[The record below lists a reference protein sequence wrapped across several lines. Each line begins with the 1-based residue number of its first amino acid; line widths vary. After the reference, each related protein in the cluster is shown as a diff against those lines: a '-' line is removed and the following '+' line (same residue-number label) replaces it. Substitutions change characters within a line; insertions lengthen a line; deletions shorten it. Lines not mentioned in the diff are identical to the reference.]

1 MDRTDFIE
9 NRIDVIKNI
18 YTLYSYAKSSI
29 AENKEWALQRFK
41 QGKWYI
47 VEVFGNILFFAPSRF
62 VGYKDNTIENHKLN
76 PGDGTQ
82 TNSKLRELKLPEFG
96 ISLE

>member
-29 AENKEWALQRFK
+29 AENKKWALQRFK

-62 VGYKDNTIENHKLN
+62 VGYKDNTIENHK
-76 PGDGTQ
+76 
-82 TNSKLRELKLPEFG
+82 
-96 ISLE
+96 

>member
-29 AENKEWALQRFK
+29 AENKEWAL
-41 QGKWYI
+41 
-47 VEVFGNILFFAPSRF
+47 
-62 VGYKDNTIENHKLN
+62 H
-76 PGDGTQ
+76 
-82 TNSKLRELKLPEFG
+82 
-96 ISLE
+96 

>member
-47 VEVFGNILFFAPSRF
+47 GC
-62 VGYKDNTIENHKLN
+62 
-76 PGDGTQ
+76 
-82 TNSKLRELKLPEFG
+82 
-96 ISLE
+96 

>member
-29 AENKEWALQRFK
+29 VDNKEWALQRFK
-41 QGKWYI
+41 QG
-47 VEVFGNILFFAPSRF
+47 N
-62 VGYKDNTIENHKLN
+62 
-76 PGDGTQ
+76 
-82 TNSKLRELKLPEFG
+82 G
-96 ISLE
+96 ISLKYLVTPYFLLQVVLLVTKTIR

>member
-29 AENKEWALQRFK
+29 VDNKEWALQRFK

-47 VEVFGNILFFAPSRF
+47 VEVFGNTLFLLQ
-62 VGYKDNTIENHKLN
+62 VVLLVTKTI
-76 PGDGTQ
+76 
-82 TNSKLRELKLPEFG
+82 R
-96 ISLE
+96 